1 MPKTP
6 AQSGGEATHAGT
18 EILSRARALHP
29 PLAPMPTPQHPVGA
43 ASYTEL
49 ALHHGHD
56 VNVVIYG
63 GDASATI
70 ECETCHTVLLAFE
83 HTPTLDASLAALL
96 ALAQRH
102 RLAADDLAGR
112 VTDAAAE
119 SARAVNAQGV
129 SAQLGYLV
137 AMNGVPATSQIVQAT
152 IQARLA

>member
-6 AQSGGEATHAGT
+6 APTGGEVTHADSDIG
-18 EILSRARALHP
+18 SPARALHP
-29 PLAPMPTPQHPVGA
+29 PLAPMPTPQHPAGA

-63 GDASATI
+63 LASATI

-102 RLAADDLAGR
+102 RLGADDLADR
-112 VTDAAAE
+112 VTDTAAQ